1 MSFLQSIVLYIGII
15 LILYFVLKA
24 FIKDINNKQIT
35 IIIIIVLVI
44 VIFVQMI
51 NNKRISGFTNLED
64 FVYASP
70 VPRNEKEIKKKSS
83 EKFICTPMKS
93 NKTMKIPLGK
103 QISEYNHM
111 PQEFW
116 YLPQTQESME
126 LICPKE

>member
-1 MSFLQSIVLYIGII
+1 MNFLQSIVLYIGII

-24 FIKDINNKQIT
+24 FVKDIHNKQI
-35 IIIIIVLVI
+35 IIIIVIVLVI

-51 NNKRISGFTNLED
+51 NTKRISGFTNLED

-70 VPRNEKEIKKKSS
+70 VPKDEKQEKKSS

-93 NKTMKIPLGK
+93 KKSMKIPLGK
-103 QISEYNHM
+103 QISEYTHM

-116 YLPQTQESME
+116 YLPQTQESMQ